1 MFPLRKRFQRSPAR
15 ANGFSLVEALVSS
28 FLLMLAVSQSL
39 SIFGTTLSAMGK
51 SRLRDSL
58 NAAIHADL
66 EAVRNQVADWALETP
81 ADGLTSYAP
90 DSNSCDSNQLATA
103 LLDDKRAE
111 STPQLV
117 ASTTLDLTAS
127 SIPTPGLAITRT
139 IKPVGTADKS
149 SGDGNLLEVD
159 YSTNTNRLISIKRK
173 SILMIPAQ
181 GWCS

>member
-1 MFPLRKRFQRSPAR
+1 MFRLRKPLRRSQAR

-28 FLLMLAVSQSL
+28 FLLMLAVSQSM

-66 EAVRNQVADWALETP
+66 ESVRDQVADWALIP
-81 ADGLTSYAP
+81 DGGLTSYAP
-90 DSNSCDSNQLATA
+90 DNTGCDSNQLATA
-103 LLDDKRAE
+103 LLDDKRTE
-111 STPQLV
+111 STPQLL
-117 ASTTLDLTAS
+117 ASATLDLTGS
-127 SIPTPGLAITRT
+127 SVPAPNLAVTRT
-139 IKPVGTADKS
+139 IKPLSTTDSS
-149 SGDGNLLEVD
+149 SGDGNLIEVF
-159 YSTNTNRLISIKRK
+159 YSTNDNSLISISRK

>member
-1 MFPLRKRFQRSPAR
+1 M
-15 ANGFSLVEALVSS
+15 SS

-58 NAAIHADL
+58 NTAIHADL

-81 ADGLTSYAP
+81 ADGLTSYSP
-90 DSNSCDSNQLATA
+90 DSTSCDSNQLAAA
-103 LLDDKRAE
+103 LLIDKRAE

-117 ASTTLDLTAS
+117 ASTTLDLTGS
-127 SIPTPGLAITRT
+127 SISTPGLAITRT
-139 IKPVGTADKS
+139 IKPVSTADNS
-149 SGDGNLLEVD
+149 SGDGNLIEVD
-159 YSTNTNRLISIKRK
+159 YTTNTNSLISIKRK
-173 SILMIPAQ
+173 SVLLIPAQ